1 MTTKS
6 KRDECTFCHL
16 VHSIQVP
23 CVHSN
28 GTAAEDLRDDLSLA
42 VDATRVAI
50 TRVEWAAPA
59 GRDYYVQGDESIRLS
74 RLQHATRMDRLQQT
88 AKELEEIR
96 DHVQAVIDFRAA
108 NAEQDRLE
116 LERALP

>member
-1 MTTKS
+1 MTKS
-6 KRDECTFCHL
+6 KRNECPFCHL
-16 VHSIQVP
+16 VHTIECP

-59 GRDYYVQGDESIRLS
+59 GRDYYIQGGEAIRQS
-74 RLQHATRMDRLQQT
+74 RQQHQSRMDRLQQT